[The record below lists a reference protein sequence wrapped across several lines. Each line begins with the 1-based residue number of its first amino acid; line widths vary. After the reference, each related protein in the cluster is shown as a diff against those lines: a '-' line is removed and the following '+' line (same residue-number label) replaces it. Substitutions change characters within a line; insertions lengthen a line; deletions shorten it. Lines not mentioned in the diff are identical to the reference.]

1 MKDGL
6 STKQENKLPHSR
18 KKVRRSP
25 ARPPN
30 KKLEDVKMKNMKII
44 NCTPHDVVIVVDV
57 VIGDYISSDDTEVVP
72 EFYVIEKSGIIPRLK
87 EVQKKVDTIRTTAT
101 RKDEI
106 PENGHDHGWNIHID
120 IMEKSFNNVEGL
132 PEPKENTLYIVS
144 ALVAGACKNRDDLVV
159 PNDTVRDDQGRIIG
173 CRSLA
178 KI

>member
-1 MKDGL
+1 MRAIL

-144 ALVAGACKNRDDLVV
+144 ALVAGACKNR
-159 PNDTVRDDQGRIIG
+159 G
-173 CRSLA
+173 
-178 KI
+178 